1 MTNNAIKTLR
11 QLRLLRGLQNQDTVV
26 AMPNFMVSKENVQM
40 YVRVLLVAK
49 KAGPWLGLV
58 LQVRILII
66 IFFNVI
72 WYALHTAHVMRWYLH
87 PRHLTEFPYLELR
100 SISVPHRREKCEQWL
115 KCPLLILFSL
125 LRLRNWMKKN
135 FLPRGNI
142 LQLLV
147 SSPDAPVEK
156 FPLFCVSPQNKG
168 LDMRFYAGPTTLK
181 TRFSG

>member
-11 QLRLLRGLQNQDTVV
+11 QLRLLRGLQNQDTVI

-40 YVRVLLVAK
+40 HVRVLLVAK

-66 IFFNVI
+66 IFFNLI
-72 WYALHTAHVMRWYLH
+72 WYALHTAHVMRWYIH

-125 LRLRNWMKKN
+125 LRLRLNEKIFPPKRKYFATSR
-135 FLPRGNI
+135 FLSWRPSRKISSFLCFTTKQGLGHAVLRG
-142 LQLLV
+142 
-147 SSPDAPVEK
+147 SHDS
-156 FPLFCVSPQNKG
+156 
-168 LDMRFYAGPTTLK
+168 
-181 TRFSG
+181 